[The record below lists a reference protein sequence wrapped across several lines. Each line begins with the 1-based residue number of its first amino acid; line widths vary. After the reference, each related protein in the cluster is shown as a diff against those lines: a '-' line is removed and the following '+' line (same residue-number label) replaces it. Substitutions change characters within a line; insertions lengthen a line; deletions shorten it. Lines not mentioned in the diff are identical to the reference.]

1 MIKSQVN
8 HMINLAVAL
17 KDAIKED
24 IQDVKSAN
32 HEKLL
37 ERNDMKLDL
46 MMQISESQKLLNQ
59 ILVEEMSKGV
69 DVNIF
74 RDDVNLLEVHL
85 RELYELNGKLASIV
99 LPVKEMYR
107 QIIDEITQDNGGMLF
122 EVRA

>member
-8 HMINLAVAL
+8 RMINLAIAL
-17 KDAIKED
+17 KNAIEED
-24 IQDVKSAN
+24 IHDVKNAN

-37 ERNDMKLDL
+37 ERNDEKLDL
-46 MMQISESQKLLNQ
+46 MMQISESQKVLNQ
-59 ILVEEMSKGV
+59 ILVDEINSGA
-69 DVNIF
+69 DINQF
-74 RDDVNLLEVHL
+74 RDDVDLLEFHL

-107 QIIDEITQDNGGMLF
+107 QIIDEITGQNGGMLF

>member
-8 HMINLAVAL
+8 RMINLAVAL
-17 KDAIKED
+17 KSAISED
-24 IQDVKSAN
+24 IKDVKSAN

-37 ERNDMKLDL
+37 ERNDEKLEL
-46 MMQISESQKLLNQ
+46 MIQISESQKVLNQ
-59 ILVEEMSKGV
+59 ILVDGINKGA
-69 DVNIF
+69 DIDQF
-74 RDDVNLLEVHL
+74 RDDVDLLEFHL

-107 QIIDEITQDNGGMLF
+107 QIIDEITEQNGGMLF

>member
-24 IQDVKSAN
+24 IQDVKNAN

-46 MMQISESQKLLNQ
+46 MTQIGESQKRLNQ
-59 ILVEEMSKGV
+59 ILVEEMSNGV
-69 DVNIF
+69 DINLF
-74 RDDVNLLEVHL
+74 RDDVNLLEFHL

-107 QIIDEITQDNGGMLF
+107 QIIDEITEQNGGMLF

>member
-8 HMINLAVAL
+8 RMINLAIAL
-17 KDAIKED
+17 KNAIAED
-24 IQDVKSAN
+24 IKDVRNAN

-37 ERNDMKLDL
+37 ERNDEKLEL
-46 MMQISESQKLLNQ
+46 MMQITESQKVLNQ
-59 ILVEEMSKGV
+59 ILTDEINRGT
-69 DVNIF
+69 DINQF
-74 RDDVNLLEVHL
+74 RDDVDLLEFHL

-107 QIIDEITQDNGGMLF
+107 QIIDEITTQNGGMLF